1 MSRSTLSHRRF
12 FVLAKQ
18 IGVKGSLPLAGAG
31 QSLPAGGIS
40 LATLPSR
47 TGRDFGGF
55 LSLALCFECLDQ
67 GIPVG
72 VFAG

>member
-18 IGVKGSLPLAGAG
+18 IGVKGSQPLAGAG
-31 QSLPAGGIS
+31 QSPPAGGIS
-40 LATLPSR
+40 LPTLPSR
-47 TGRDFGGF
+47 PGRDLGGF
-55 LSLALCFECLDQ
+55 LSLALCFERVNQ
-67 GIPVG
+67 GVPVG